1 MGTRDTCSSCGRGLV
16 EVGFSIF
23 DCPECGDSI
32 IGRCRSCREH
42 STKYTCE
49 KCGYTS
55 M

>member
-1 MGTRDTCSSCGRGLV
+1 MGTRDTCSSCGKGLV
-16 EVGFSIF
+16 GEGFSIF

-42 STKYTCE
+42 STKYSCE